1 MADSAYDASEM
12 SQELH
17 DVNLDLIS
25 AIRENTAALGSAGWA
40 QDYEVEQEKSKGGGE
55 SIVETAVS
63 KYNEIQAAGGNA
75 FGLDRVPYDNYLTY
89 LHEGERVLTASQ
101 AREMDRGG
109 IPPINIT
116 VSGNTFGAGLDEAAV
131 AEAIA
136 DTAVRKILAGFQG

>member
-1 MADSAYDASEM
+1 MRTNVKTCMQSPSFNKDRPLPEPF
-12 SQELH
+12 
-17 DVNLDLIS
+17 NRIDLF
-25 AIRENTAALGSAGWA
+25 WA
-40 QDYEVEQEKSKGGGE
+40 KSKGGGE

-109 IPPINIT
+109 MPPINIT